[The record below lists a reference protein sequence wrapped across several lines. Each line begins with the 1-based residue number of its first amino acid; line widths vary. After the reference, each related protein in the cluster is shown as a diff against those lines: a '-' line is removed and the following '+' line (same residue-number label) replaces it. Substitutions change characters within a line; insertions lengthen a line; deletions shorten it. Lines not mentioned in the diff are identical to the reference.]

1 MSGPLKFHP
10 AADLFPLMEG
20 TEFDKLVADI
30 KANGLREKIDLYE
43 GKIVDGRNRY
53 RALLRLDIN
62 RSADDKQFFRK
73 ALYAHS
79 AGGEI
84 AAHEQSNDD
93 KVRAYIISRNIHRR
107 HLTAEQRR
115 DLIAKLVQAQP
126 EKSDRA
132 IGKMAKA
139 DGKTVAAVRAEQEER
154 AEIPHVEK
162 RIDTKGRK
170 QPAAKKPP
178 KVQPGTS
185 PKRDIV
191 KEAFDL
197 VLRMNDEQRA
207 KFFDLYLERYGD
219 EKYRGKFTEA
229 WREEESKAAPQPKR
243 SKNKPK
249 SPPAE
254 NTAAPPQRGEDNA
267 PAPEVGAEI
276 MKAKMA
282 ALDDGSDIP
291 EFLRREPKAA
301 AS

>member
-1 MSGPLKFHP
+1 MSAIPFHP
-10 AADLFPLMEG
+10 LADIFPLMEG
-20 TEFDKLVADI
+20 AEFEELVADI
-30 KANGLREKIDLYE
+30 KANGQRHVIFMLDGMIL
-43 GKIVDGRNRY
+43 DGRNRY
-53 RALLRLDIN
+53 RAC
-62 RSADDKQFFRK
+62 
-73 ALYAHS
+73 
-79 AGGEI
+79 I
-84 AAHEQSNDD
+84 AAGVKPETVDAAGYSETIKDPL
-93 KVRAYIISRNIHRR
+93 AYIISANIHRR
-107 HLTAEQRR
+107 HLTAEQKR
-115 DLIAKLVQAQP
+115 DLIAKLVKAQP

-139 DGKTVAAVRAEQEER
+139 DGKTVAAVRAEQEGR

-162 RIDTKGRK
+162 RIDVKGRK
-170 QPAAKKPP
+170 QPAKKPP

-197 VLRMNDEQRA
+197 VLQMNARERE

-219 EKYRGKFTEA
+219 QKYRGKFTEA